1 MKIRK
6 ADRNDI
12 KKMAEVEA
20 ACFPPAEA
28 AKEADFRQRLHVF
41 GDHFLLLEENGR
53 LIGFING
60 MVTDEPVIRD
70 EMYENA
76 RLHKED
82 GRWQTVFGINTL
94 PEYRR
99 RGCAARLMKAFI
111 EEAKKQGRK
120 GCVLTCKEHLIPYY
134 EKFGYRNCG
143 VSESVHGGAVWYDM
157 RLTFSEEEKI
167 YEFEAE
173 IKKVPDID
181 GAYVEIPFDVKKEFG
196 KGRVKVHATFDGAE
210 YDGSLVKMKTPCH
223 ILGLRK
229 DIRAAIGKQPGDKV
243 RVTVKERE

>member
-12 KKMAEVEA
+12 KKLAEVEA

-134 EKFGYRNCG
+134 DRFGYRNCG

-157 RLTFSEEEKI
+157 RLTFSEEE
-167 YEFEAE
+167 
-173 IKKVPDID
+173 
-181 GAYVEIPFDVKKEFG
+181 